1 MKTQDALALIELD
14 SIPAGILT
22 ADAMLKEAPIAILK
36 SGTVHNGKYLILI
49 GGSVASVGMAFAKG
63 MSRGQDYLLDA
74 VFLPDIHESVYQACL
89 GKRLTCGSEALSVM
103 ETATVAAILQASDAA
118 MKGAEVGLVELRLAD
133 DLGGKSIAI
142 YAGKVEDVE
151 MAINLSE
158 KAVEKPEN
166 ILSQSIIP
174 RFDPQLAKQINT
186 STYFS
191 KSDLSNLEGA
201 E

>member
-1 MKTQDALALIELD
+1 MKPQDALALIELD

-22 ADAMLKEAPIAILK
+22 ADAMLKEAPIAVLK
-36 SGTVHNGKYLILI
+36 SGTVHNGKFLILI

-63 MSRGQDYLLDA
+63 MSRGQDHLLDA

-89 GKRLTCGSEALSVM
+89 GKRMTCGSEALSVM
-103 ETATVAAILQASDAA
+103 EVSTVAAILQSSDAA
-118 MKGAEVGLVELRLAD
+118 MKGAEVDLVELRLAD

-151 MAINLSE
+151 MAINISE
-158 KAVEKPEN
+158 KTVENPEN

-174 RFDPQLAKQINT
+174 HVDPELAKQINA

-191 KSDLSNLEGA
+191 KSDLSKLAGA

>member
-1 MKTQDALALIELD
+1 MKPQDAPALLAPD
-14 SIPAGILT
+14 TTPARILT
-22 ADAMLKEAPIAILK
+22 ADAIPNEAPIAVLK

-63 MSRGQDYLLDA
+63 MSLGQDHLLDA

-89 GKRLTCGSEALSVM
+89 GQRLTCGSEALSVM
-103 ETATVAAILQASDAA
+103 EVATVAAILQSADAA
-118 MKGAEVGLVELRLAD
+118 MKGAEVALVELRLAD

-151 MAINLSE
+151 MAINISE
-158 KAVEKPEN
+158 KAVENPEN

-174 RFDPQLAKQINT
+174 RIDPELAQQINAT
-186 STYFS
+186 TYFS
-191 KSDLSNLEGA
+191 KSDLSKLAGA

>member
-1 MKTQDALALIELD
+1 MKSQDALALIELD

-22 ADAMLKEAPIAILK
+22 ADAMLKEAPIAVLK

-49 GGSVASVGMAFAKG
+49 GGSVAAVGMAFTKG
-63 MSRGQDYLLDA
+63 MSKGQDHLLDA
-74 VFLPDIHESVYQACL
+74 VFLPDIHESVYSACL
-89 GKRLTCGSEALSVM
+89 GKRLNCGSEALSVM
-103 ETATVAAILQASDAA
+103 EVSTVAATLQSSDAA
-118 MKGAEVGLVELRLAD
+118 MKGAEVELVELRLAD

-151 MAINLSE
+151 MAINISE
-158 KAVEKPEN
+158 KTIENPEN

-174 RFDPQLAKQINT
+174 RIDPELAKQIDA

-191 KSDLSNLEGA
+191 KSDLSKLPGA

>member
-1 MKTQDALALIELD
+1 MKPQDALALIELD

-22 ADAMLKEAPIAILK
+22 ADAMLKEAPIAVLK

-63 MSRGQDYLLDA
+63 MSRGQDHLLDA

-89 GKRLTCGSEALSVM
+89 GQRLTCGSEALSVM
-103 ETATVAAILQASDAA
+103 EVATVAAILQSADAA
-118 MKGAEVGLVELRLAD
+118 MKGAEVALVELRLAD

-151 MAINLSE
+151 MAINISE
-158 KAVEKPEN
+158 KAVENPEN

-174 RFDPQLAKQINT
+174 RIDAELAQQINAT
-186 STYFS
+186 TYFS
-191 KSDLSNLEGA
+191 KSNLSKLAGA

>member
-1 MKTQDALALIELD
+1 MKQQDALALIELD
-14 SIPAGILT
+14 SIPAGVLT
-22 ADAMLKEAPIAILK
+22 ADAMLKEAPIAVLK

-63 MSRGQDYLLDA
+63 MSKSQDHLLDA
-74 VFLPDIHESVYQACL
+74 VFLPDIHEGVYQACM
-89 GKRLTCGSEALSVM
+89 GSRHDCGNEALSVI
-103 ETATVAAILQASDAA
+103 ETSTVAAVLQSSDAA
-118 MKGAEVGLVELRLAD
+118 LKGANVELVELRLAD

-142 YAGKVEDVE
+142 YTGKVEDVE
-151 MAINLSE
+151 MALNISE
-158 KAVEKPEN
+158 KVLEKPEH

-174 RFDPQLAKQINT
+174 HIDPELAKQING

-191 KSDLSNLEGA
+191 KSDLSKLDGA

>member
-1 MKTQDALALIELD
+1 MKSQVALALIELD
-14 SIPAGILT
+14 SIPSGIFT
-22 ADAMLKEAPIAILK
+22 ADAMLKEAPIAVLK

-63 MSRGQDYLLDA
+63 MSKGQDHLLDA
-74 VFLPDIHESVYQACL
+74 VFLPDIHESVYNACL
-89 GKRLTCGSEALSVM
+89 GQRHGCGGEALSVM
-103 ETATVAAILQASDAA
+103 EMATVAAILRSADAA
-118 MKGAEVGLVELRLAD
+118 MKGASVDLVELRLAD

-151 MAINLSE
+151 MALNISE
-158 KAVEKPEN
+158 QVMENPEI

-174 RFDPQLAKQINT
+174 RIDPELAKQIDA

-191 KSDLSNLEGA
+191 KSDVSTLAGA

>member
-22 ADAMLKEAPIAILK
+22 ADAMLKEAPIAVLK
-36 SGTVHNGKYLILI
+36 SGTVHNGKYLILV

-63 MSRGQDYLLDA
+63 MSRGQDHLLDA
-74 VFLPDIHESVYQACL
+74 VFLPDIHKSVYQACL
-89 GKRLTCGSEALSVM
+89 GKRMTCGSEALSIL
-103 ETATVAAILQASDAA
+103 EASTVAAILQSSDAA
-118 MKGAEVGLVELRLAD
+118 VKGAEVKLVELRLAD

-151 MAINLSE
+151 IAINISE
-158 KAVEKPEN
+158 KTVENPEN

-174 RFDPQLAKQINT
+174 HIDPELAKQINT

-191 KSDLSNLEGA
+191 KSDLSKLEGA

>member
-1 MKTQDALALIELD
+1 MKSQVALALIELD
-14 SIPAGILT
+14 SIPSGIFT
-22 ADAMLKEAPIAILK
+22 ADAMLKEAPIAVLK

-63 MSRGQDYLLDA
+63 MSKGQDHLLDA
-74 VFLPDIHESVYQACL
+74 VFLPDVHEGVYSACL
-89 GKRLTCGSEALSVM
+89 GQRHKCGTEALSVM
-103 ETATVAAILQASDAA
+103 EMSTVAAILRSSDAA
-118 MKGAEVGLVELRLAD
+118 MKGAAVELVELRLAD

-151 MAINLSE
+151 MALNISE
-158 KAVEKPEN
+158 QVMENPEL

-174 RFDPQLAKQINT
+174 RLDPELAKQIDT

-191 KSDLSNLEGA
+191 KSELSKLAGA